1 MIINPT
7 KQTVYGGFS
16 TSNVNYN
23 NSGMSI
29 PFKIEVP
36 APIVEINKTLQYE
49 FRVLESVK
57 NGELIKVGLQ
67 VKTYELD
74 HYGTRVMIC
83 DWTDVERVRLEV

>member
-1 MIINPT
+1 MINPT
-7 KQTVYGGFS
+7 KQIVYGGFS

-29 PFKIEVP
+29 PFKLEVP
-36 APIVEINKTLQYE
+36 APMVEINKTLQYE

-57 NGELIKVGLQ
+57 NGELTKVGLQ
-67 VKTYELD
+67 VKTYEID